1 MICQHPYIFLAGQ
14 GRREMRDRILKGR
27 QGQYKLIDT
36 IGSGTM
42 ATVFIGRDVLSNRI
56 FAVKVLKPDVAV
68 QEDLLKR
75 FKREAEI
82 LTTLANPHVVRLIEY
97 ALDDT
102 IYFLVMEYVDGA
114 TLKQCIVAGG
124 AFPTERALDF
134 TEQIAKALHVAF
146 QQQVIHRDVKPQN
159 ILVTAGNL
167 AKLTDFGLARSQN
180 SAPLTER
187 GTFMGT
193 AYYASPEQV
202 RDSHNVDTRADLY
215 ALTCVFFEML
225 TGRVPYE
232 GKNVLDV
239 LGMHINGPLP
249 SLLALRPDIP
259 PAFEEFI
266 HKGMAKNPAA
276 RFQTPQEYIQEL
288 EALKMHLDA
297 PPLRAQ
303 VTILA
308 NGVVVYLTKVHS
320 TIGRLDSQFSPPEV
334 DLTNLDNTRR
344 VSRRHARILQEGGH
358 FFVEDLKALNPTRLN
373 GVPLPPFEKHELH
386 DGDTLHV
393 GDLDLRFSLVQS

>member
-1 MICQHPYIFLAGQ
+1 
-14 GRREMRDRILKGR
+14 MRDRILKGR
-27 QGQYKLIDT
+27 QGHYKLIDT
-36 IGSGTM
+36 IGSGMM
-42 ATVFIGRDVLSNRI
+42 ATVYIGRELLSNRI
-56 FAVKVLKPDVAV
+56 FAIKVLKPEVAV

-97 ALDDT
+97 ALDEDL
-102 IYFLVMEYVDGA
+102 YFLVMEYVDGA
-114 TLKQCIVAGG
+114 TLKQRIVSSGT
-124 AFPTERALDF
+124 FPAECALDF
-134 TEQIAKALHVAF
+134 TEQVAKALHVAY

-167 AKLTDFGLARSQN
+167 AKLTDFGLARVQS
-180 SAPLTER
+180 STPLTER

-239 LGMHINGPLP
+239 LGLHVNGPLP
-249 SLLALRPDIP
+249 SLLALRPDMP

-276 RFQTPQEYIQEL
+276 RFQTPQEYLQEL
-288 EALKMHLDA
+288 EALKTHLSA

-308 NGVVVYLTKVHS
+308 NGVVISLTKAHN
-320 TIGRLDSQFSPPEV
+320 TIGRLDAQYSPPEV
-334 DLTNLDNTRR
+334 DLTNLDSTRR
-344 VSRRHARILQEGGH
+344 VSRRHARIVQEGER
-358 FFVEDLKALNPTRLN
+358 FFIEDLKALNPTRLN
-373 GVPLPPFEKHELH
+373 GVPLPPYEKRELH
-386 DGDTLHV
+386 DGDTLHI
-393 GDLDLRFSLVQS
+393 GDLDLRFVLLQG

>member
-1 MICQHPYIFLAGQ
+1 
-14 GRREMRDRILKGR
+14 MRDRILKGR

-36 IGSGTM
+36 IGSGSM
-42 ATVFIGRDVLSNRI
+42 ATVFIGRDLLSNRI
-56 FAVKVLKPDVAV
+56 FAVKVLKPEVAV
-68 QEDLLKR
+68 QDDLLQR
-75 FKREAEI
+75 FKREAEL

-97 ALDDT
+97 ALDED

-114 TLKQCIVAGG
+114 TLKQCMVSSG
-124 AFPTERALDF
+124 AFPAERALDF

-146 QQQVIHRDVKPQN
+146 QQQIIHRDVKPQN
-159 ILVTAGNL
+159 VLITSGNL
-167 AKLTDFGLARSQN
+167 AKLTDFGLARAQN
-180 SAPLTER
+180 STPLTER

-225 TGRVPYE
+225 AGHVPYE

-239 LGMHINGPLP
+239 LGQHINGPLP
-249 SLLALRPDIP
+249 SLLATRPDLP

-266 HKGMAKNPAA
+266 HKGMAKDPAR

-288 EALKMHLDA
+288 EALKMHLGA

-308 NGVVVYLTKVHS
+308 NGVEVYLTKAHN

-334 DLTNLDNTRR
+334 DLTNLDTTRR
-344 VSRRHARILQEGGH
+344 VSRRHARILQESGH
-358 FFVEDLKALNPTRLN
+358 FYIEDLKALNPTRLN
-373 GVPLPPFEKHELH
+373 GTPLPPYEKRELH
-386 DGDTLHV
+386 DGDTLRV
-393 GDLDLRFSLVQS
+393 GDLDLRFTLVQS

>member
-1 MICQHPYIFLAGQ
+1 
-14 GRREMRDRILKGR
+14 MRDRILKGR
-27 QGQYKLIDT
+27 QGQYKLMET
-36 IGSGTM
+36 LGSGTM
-42 ATVFIGRDVLSNRI
+42 ATVYIGRDILSKRI
-56 FAVKVLKPDVAV
+56 FAIKVLKPEIAV
-68 QEDLLKR
+68 QDDLLKR

-82 LTTLANPHVVRLIEY
+82 LTALANAHVVRLIEY
-97 ALDDT
+97 AQDDT
-102 IYFLVMEYVDGA
+102 ISFLVMEYVDGA
-114 TLKQCIVAGG
+114 TLKQCLVSEG

-159 ILVTAGNL
+159 ILITAGNL
-167 AKLTDFGLARSQN
+167 VKLTDFGMARAQS
-180 SAPLTER
+180 SSPLTER
-187 GTFMGT
+187 GTFLGT

-202 RDSHNVDTRADLY
+202 RDSHLVDTRTDLY

-225 TGRVPYE
+225 TGRVPYA

-239 LGMHINGPLP
+239 LGLQIHGALP

-276 RFQTPQEYIQEL
+276 RFQTPQEYIQGL
-288 EALKMHLDA
+288 DALKLHLDA
-297 PPLRAQ
+297 PAVRAQ

-308 NGVVVYLTKVHS
+308 NGVVVSLTKVHS
-320 TIGRLDSQFSPPEV
+320 TIGRLVAQYSPPEV
-334 DLTNLDNTRR
+334 DLTNLDSRRR

-358 FFVEDLKALNPTRLN
+358 FFVEDLQALNPTRLN
-373 GVPLPPFEKHELH
+373 GVPLPPYEKRELH
-386 DGDTLHV
+386 DGDTLHI
-393 GDLDLRFSLVQS
+393 GDLDLRFALVQS